1 MNKYIQ
7 QNMQFDE
14 EIVLEPRIHWS
25 VYVDSYFLFSII
37 FIVFCGVM
45 HSMAPNLGGMEKYFR
60 QAEILVGFAAL
71 LKIIIM
77 WIRCSSVEM
86 AVTNYRVI
94 YKIGFFDI
102 KREELEN
109 KRIEGV
115 EVRQTLMGRI
125 LNYGDIWF
133 SGTGT
138 SKVGFRKIFAPWRV
152 KLAIEDYLHAEI

>member
-1 MNKYIQ
+1 MNKYIER
-7 QNMQFDE
+7 NMQYNE
-14 EIVLEPRIHWS
+14 EIVLEPRLHWS
-25 VYVDSYFLFSII
+25 VYVDTYFLFSII
-37 FIVFCGVM
+37 FIAFCALM
-45 HSMAPNLGGMEKYFR
+45 HSMAPNLGVMNKYFR
-60 QAEILVGFAAL
+60 QAEMLIGIAVVIR
-71 LKIIIM
+71 IIYI

-94 YKIGFFDI
+94 CKVGFFNI

-115 EVRQTLMGRI
+115 EVMQSLMGRI

-138 SKVGFRKIFAPWRV
+138 SKVAFRRVFAPWRV
-152 KLAIEDYLHAEI
+152 KSVIEDYLHAEV